1 MFRKLVFSLFLL
13 FSALL
18 TLDAAG
24 NQFVVV
30 IDAGHG
36 GNDCGAKGLISFEK
50 NLTLR
55 YALAVGQAIER
66 SCPDVRVIYT
76 RKTDVFI
83 PLHER
88 ADIANR
94 NKADLFI
101 SVHINALAGGRIS
114 HGFQSYTLGT
124 GERTGKRG
132 IEENLEVAKRENSVI
147 FMEKDYKTRYKGLE
161 NSAEGDILFELI
173 ADKNRERSVEL
184 SRLMQQEVCKA
195 TGRMNGGAH
204 QNNLAVLRL
213 TSMPAVLLELGF
225 ITTPDEENYLNT
237 DSALDAYTD
246 GIVNAFKIYKQRY
259 GGAGID
265 IPYKDNSSN
274 DSASLSAESA
284 EVADDKPVTPRQRT
298 RRSNGNVRQTELQTE
313 RKQATDQQSSRKNTA
328 KDNDKKTANK
338 KVADSKPVDKDAPV
352 FKIQIFA
359 GKQNIK
365 AGSPLFK
372 GLEGCESFADG
383 NLRRYTYGAST
394 NYNEIRKKRTEILDK
409 FPDCFIIAMKD
420 GKVVDV
426 NEAIREFLKNKRK

>member
-1 MFRKLVFSLFLL
+1 MFRKIVFSLFLL

-18 TLDAAG
+18 TLNAAC

-66 SCPDVRVIYT
+66 SCPDVQVIYT

-124 GERTGKRG
+124 GERTGTRG
-132 IEENLEVAKRENSVI
+132 ILENLEVAKRENSVI

-237 DSALDAYTD
+237 DSALDAYTT
-246 GIVNAFKIYKQRY
+246 GIVKAFKIYKQRY

-284 EVADDKPVTPRQRT
+284 EVADDRPVTPRQRT
-298 RRSNGNVRQTELQTE
+298 RRSSDRQTE
-313 RKQATDQQSSRKNTA
+313 RKQDTDQQSSRKA
-328 KDNDKKTANK
+328 ADRSNDKKTANK
-338 KVADSKPVDKDAPV
+338 KVADSKTVDKDAPV

-383 NLRRYTYGAST
+383 NLLRYTYGAST

>member
-1 MFRKLVFSLFLL
+1 MFRKIVFSLFLL
-13 FSALL
+13 FTALL

-55 YALAVGQAIER
+55 YALAVGKAIER

-76 RKTDVFI
+76 RTTDVFI

-94 NKADLFI
+94 HKADLFI

-132 IEENLEVAKRENSVI
+132 LQENLEVAKRENSVI

-195 TGRMNGGAH
+195 TGRVNGGAH

-265 IPYKDNSSN
+265 IPYKDNDGDN
-274 DSASLSAESA
+274 ADSASLSAESA
-284 EVADDKPVTPRQRT
+284 EVADDSPVTPRPRT
-298 RRSNGNVRQTELQTE
+298 RRGSVQQTE
-313 RKQATDQQSSRKNTA
+313 RKQDTDQQNSRKA
-328 KDNDKKTANK
+328 ADRSNDKKTANK
-338 KVADSKPVDKDAPV
+338 KVADSKTVDKDAPV

-383 NLRRYTYGAST
+383 NLLRYTYGAST

>member
-184 SRLMQQEVCKA
+184 SRLMQQEVCRA
-195 TGRMNGGAH
+195 TGRENGGAH

-246 GIVNAFKIYKQRY
+246 GIVKAFKIYKQRY
-259 GGAGID
+259 GGTGID

-298 RRSNGNVRQTELQTE
+298 RRSNERQTE
-313 RKQATDQQSSRKNTA
+313 RKQDTDQQNSRKA
-328 KDNDKKTANK
+328 ADRSNDKKTANK
-338 KVADSKPVDKDAPV
+338 KVADSKSVDKDAPV

-383 NLRRYTYGAST
+383 NLLRYTYGAST

>member
-284 EVADDKPVTPRQRT
+284 EVADDRPVTPRQRT
-298 RRSNGNVRQTELQTE
+298 RRSSDRQTE
-313 RKQATDQQSSRKNTA
+313 RKQDTDQQNSRKA
-328 KDNDKKTANK
+328 ADRSNDKKTANK
-338 KVADSKPVDKDAPV
+338 KVADSKSVDKDAPV

-383 NLRRYTYGAST
+383 NLLRYTYGAST

>member
-55 YALAVGQAIER
+55 YALAVGKAIER

-124 GERTGKRG
+124 GERTGSRG
-132 IEENLEVAKRENSVI
+132 IQENLEVAKRENSVI

-184 SRLMQQEVCKA
+184 SRLMQQEVCRA
-195 TGRMNGGAH
+195 TGRENGGAH

-246 GIVNAFKIYKQRY
+246 GIVKAFKIYKQRY

-265 IPYKDNSSN
+265 IPYKDTDSN
-274 DSASLSAESA
+274 DSASLSAQSA
-284 EVADDKPVTPRQRT
+284 EIADDRPVTTRQRT
-298 RRSNGNVRQTELQTE
+298 RRSSDRQTE
-313 RKQATDQQSSRKNTA
+313 RKQDTDQQSSRKA
-328 KDNDKKTANK
+328 ADRSNDKKTANK
-338 KVADSKPVDKDAPV
+338 KVTDNKTVDKDAPV

-359 GKQNIK
+359 GKQKIK
-365 AGSPLFK
+365 VGSPLFK

-383 NLRRYTYGAST
+383 NLLRYTYGAST

-409 FPDCFIIAMKD
+409 FPECFIIAMKN